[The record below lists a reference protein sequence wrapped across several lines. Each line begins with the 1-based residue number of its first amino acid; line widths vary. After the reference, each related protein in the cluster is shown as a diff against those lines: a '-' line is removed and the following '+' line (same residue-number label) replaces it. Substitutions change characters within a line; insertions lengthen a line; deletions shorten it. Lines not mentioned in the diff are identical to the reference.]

1 MWAPFSWT
9 LSKPCVLSR
18 IFGMFW
24 IASLSWMI
32 LPPPQGLKI
41 VTVPEFAHFFADRVC
56 RVASVSRCR
65 LHWTFLCVPLCRR
78 LSPNTLSKFSLCSG
92 STLST
97 SHAHIFGQVE
107 TTEPE
112 STIRAIISLNC
123 RENGTAHVQVS
134 DCISPLRE
142 GKDESPVTSRM
153 FTNPDNA
160 LSIHAKLF
168 LAPLSLTRTF
178 IFTCSL
184 ICRQVSFAL
193 APSCFL
199 HFPFHWSDP
208 F

>member
-41 VTVPEFAHFFADRVC
+41 VIVPEFAPFFADRVC

-78 LSPNTLSKFSLCSG
+78 LSPNTLSKFRLCSG
-92 STLST
+92 STVST
-97 SHAHIFGQVE
+97 SHAHVFGQVE

-112 STIRAIISLNC
+112 STIRAIISACARRMELRMC
-123 RENGTAHVQVS
+123 RSAIASLLVVRAKMKVRSSLVCSPTQTTRCLSRQIVPGTAVS
-134 DCISPLRE
+134 HQ
-142 GKDESPVTSRM
+142 
-153 FTNPDNA
+153 N
-160 LSIHAKLF
+160 IHFHLF
-168 LAPLSLTRTF
+168 LDL
-178 IFTCSL
+178 
-184 ICRQVSFAL
+184 
-193 APSCFL
+193 
-199 HFPFHWSDP
+199 
-208 F
+208 